1 MHRRGYHPEKHG
13 RIDKRHGDVSSVYP
27 KVSMGKR
34 IIIILE
40 EILVMRCSRS
50 IFNLIY
56 YEKQGVTRMDIVS
69 ACLCGI
75 NCKYDGKN
83 NLNTALMER
92 VMRGELLPVC
102 PEVLG
107 GLPIP
112 RVPCEIKDGRVFT
125 RDGRDVT
132 EEFRLGAKKTL
143 EIARAAGAKKAILKQ
158 RSPSCG
164 CGIIYDGTFS
174 GKFKEGNGVTAQL
187 LLDNEIV
194 VMTEKDFE

>member
-1 MHRRGYHPEKHG
+1 
-13 RIDKRHGDVSSVYP
+13 
-27 KVSMGKR
+27 MGKR

-164 CGIIYDGTFS
+164 CGKIYDGSFS
-174 GKFKEGNGVTAQL
+174 GRIIPGYGITAAMLKKNGIDVFSEEDL
-187 LLDNEIV
+187 
-194 VMTEKDFE
+194 

>member
-1 MHRRGYHPEKHG
+1 
-13 RIDKRHGDVSSVYP
+13 
-27 KVSMGKR
+27 
-34 IIIILE
+34 
-40 EILVMRCSRS
+40 
-50 IFNLIY
+50 
-56 YEKQGVTRMDIVS
+56 MDIVS

-83 NLNTALMER
+83 NLNTALLER

-112 RVPCEIKDGRVFT
+112 RVPCEIKDGRVYA

-132 EEFRLGAKKTL
+132 EEFCLGAKKTL
-143 EIARAAGAKKAILKQ
+143 EIARAAGAKRAFLKQ

-164 CGIIYDGTFS
+164 CGKVYDGNFS
-174 GKFKEGNGVTAQL
+174 GKIVPGDGITASLLKQNGIEV
-187 LLDNEIV
+187 I
-194 VMTEKDFE
+194 TEEDL